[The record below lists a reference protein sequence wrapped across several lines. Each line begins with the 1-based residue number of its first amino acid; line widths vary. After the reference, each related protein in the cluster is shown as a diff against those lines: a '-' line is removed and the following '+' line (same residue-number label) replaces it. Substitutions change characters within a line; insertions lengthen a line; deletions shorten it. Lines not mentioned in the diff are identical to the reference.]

1 MLKYST
7 KWLWLSV
14 ALLSTSMSIPMLDAW
29 LDALEFSAFF
39 CVFFALVVRTY
50 FVSVS
55 LYLQLA
61 NRGHFNRLPG
71 LVELHCITETAAC
84 GGLWA
89 VGGRHR
95 DPQGASPPSTLSV
108 TKDSL
113 THLTEL
119 WHLPISLSALN
130 TPHHAAV

>member
-29 LDALEFSAFF
+29 LGALEFSAFF

-71 LVELHCITETAAC
+71 VVELHCITETATC
-84 GGLWA
+84 GGVWA
-89 VGGRHR
+89 VGGRR
-95 DPQGASPPSTLSV
+95 WDPPT
-108 TKDSL
+108 SL
-113 THLTEL
+113 TSVNPVSHQG
-119 WHLPISLSALN
+119 LSH
-130 TPHHAAV
+130 TPHRALAPPNQLVSP